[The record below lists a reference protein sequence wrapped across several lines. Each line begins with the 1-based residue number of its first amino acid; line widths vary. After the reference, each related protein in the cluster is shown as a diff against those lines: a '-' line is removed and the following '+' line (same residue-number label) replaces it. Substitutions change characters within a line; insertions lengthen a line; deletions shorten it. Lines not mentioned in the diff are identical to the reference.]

1 MSYYSTEA
9 EDRRVEKG
17 QIVRQMKRQNF
28 SNVINNTL
36 NTCTSEK
43 KKKKGCPLLRRS
55 ERKDA
60 RITYHA

>member
-43 KKKKGCPLLRRS
+43 KKKGCPLLRRS

>member
-43 KKKKGCPLLRRS
+43 KKKK
-55 ERKDA
+55 DA
-60 RITYHA
+60 LY